1 MKQQMIWTAI
11 FERFDYNWNR
21 EDWPF
26 YFCQYLI
33 GEATEAYT
41 RLSRSDCT
49 NYDIMKEALLRRH
62 NLTDKEYRKN
72 FRESKPDDGETPQ
85 QFIVRFKNY
94 LDKWIQ
100 LSDVRMLWN
109 YFSLNNLLVPAQRM

>member
-1 MKQQMIWTAI
+1 M
-11 FERFDYNWNR
+11 
-21 EDWPF
+21 
-26 YFCQYLI
+26 I
-33 GEATEAYT
+33 GEDTEAYT

-49 NYDIMKEALLRRH
+49 NYDIVKEALLRRH

-109 YFSLNNLLVPAQRM
+109 YFSLNNLLVLVV